1 MRQGGTRWVHAA
13 RVALAATAVVAALAL
28 VVNLMIVD
36 RLGNGVDAR
45 LSEHLT
51 SASQGT
57 VEPLIIQAGAQHEG
71 DLDDVPIFVWKV
83 DASGSATALTAGAP
97 QLPRRRWTAGTA
109 TLATAGSTFRFD
121 AEATSDGWLIAG
133 ESISKVTQA
142 RGDLLLVEAVLG
154 ALLLLVTFTGSF
166 VVGLRASA
174 PIEQV
179 RKRQAEFTAD
189 ASHELRTPLSVIEA
203 EVDLAL
209 SRQRDP
215 ESYQT
220 TLKRI
225 SSESGRLRSIV
236 DDLLWLARADG
247 DVPDSRTEEC
257 VDLTVVGE
265 SCVER
270 FKAVADAASITLA
283 RGGDPR
289 GTSVIRAD
297 AEAIDRRVGRARGR
311 PRRRSGDAD
320 RRRLRPGH
328 PRGAPGARVRPVPPR
343 RRPARGDRA
352 GPRHRRRGGA
362 HHRGVVVDRHLPTG
376 RGAHGGLVAR
386 SGPLPPAGPGRGRH
400 QDRRVAG
407 RSRGRGTP
415 PVEALTSGFLQF
427 FLQLF
432 HPGFRIDP

>member
-1 MRQGGTRWVHAA
+1 MRQGGTRWAHAA
-13 RVALAATAVVAALAL
+13 RVALVATAVVAALAVVVAL

-97 QLPRRRWTAGTA
+97 QLPRRRWTTGTA

-270 FKAVADAASITLA
+270 FKAVADAASITLV

-297 AEAIDRRVGRARGR
+297 AEAIDR
-311 PRRRSGDAD
+311 
-320 RRRLRPGH
+320 
-328 PRGAPGARVRPVPPR
+328 
-343 RRPARGDRA
+343 
-352 GPRHRRRGGA
+352 
-362 HHRGVVVDRHLPTG
+362 
-376 RGAHGGLVAR
+376 LVSVLLDNACR
-386 SGPLPPAGPGRGRH
+386 YAGPGGSVELGVAHAGGRVTLTVDDSGPGIPEEHRELVFDRFHRADDRPGGTGLGLAIADAVVRTTGGSWSIGTSPLGGARMAVSWHAVAPSH
-400 QDRRVAG
+400 QPGQAG
-407 RSRGRGTP
+407 AATKTAG
-415 PVEALTSGFLQF
+415 
-427 FLQLF
+427 
-432 HPGFRIDP
+432 